1 MRTKRLFPKSTEK
14 AFKEQP
20 YIKKIVNKISFNHH
34 TPDSASYLDW
44 HPFHALE

>member
-1 MRTKRLFPKSTEK
+1 MSTKRLFPKSTEK

-20 YIKKIVNKISFNHH
+20 YIKKIINKISFNHH
-34 TPDSASYLDW
+34 ILDSVSYLDW